1 MKKTYETHYSDESF
15 REKLTRYAKKAG
27 REVVEKALWLH
38 YAAQDPATPKWA
50 KAAMYSALGYFVLP
64 LDAIPDFAPLVGYT
78 DDLSVMAAALVVTSM
93 YITGAV
99 KEQARNKVDSWFG
112 ADPAATIDAA
122 TADGAKVDGFK
133 A

>member
-1 MKKTYETHYSDESF
+1 MNNTYETHYSDESF

-112 ADPAATIDAA
+112 SDPAATIDAA

>member
-1 MKKTYETHYSDESF
+1 MNETYEAHYSDDNF
-15 REKLTRYAKKAG
+15 RQKLTRFARKAG

-50 KAAMYSALGYFVLP
+50 KAAMYSALGYFILP

-99 KEQARNKVDSWFG
+99 KDQARNKVDGWFG
-112 ADPAATIDAA
+112 SDPSDTFTSSNATGSKA
-122 TADGAKVDGFK
+122 DGFK

>member
-1 MKKTYETHYSDESF
+1 MNKTYETHYSDENF
-15 REKLTRYAKKAG
+15 RQKMTRYAKKAG

-50 KAAMYSALGYFVLP
+50 KAAMYSALGYFILP

-99 KEQARNKVDSWFG
+99 KEQARS
-112 ADPAATIDAA
+112 
-122 TADGAKVDGFK
+122 KVDGWFGSDADDTISASNADDARAGGFK

>member
-1 MKKTYETHYSDESF
+1 MKSMYDRLGNSPHDEAYGTHYSDENF
-15 REKLTRYAKKAG
+15 RQKLTRYAKKAG

-50 KAAMYSALGYFVLP
+50 KAAMYSALGYFILP

-93 YITGAV
+93 YITKAV
-99 KEQARNKVDSWFG
+99 KEQARNKVDGWFG
-112 ADPAATIDAA
+112 PDETATIDAA
-122 TADGAKVDGFK
+122 
-133 A
+133 

>member
-1 MKKTYETHYSDESF
+1 MNKTYETHYSDENF
-15 REKLTRYAKKAG
+15 RQKMTRYAKKAG

-50 KAAMYSALGYFVLP
+50 KAAMYSALGYFILP

-99 KEQARNKVDSWFG
+99 KEQARNKVDGWFG
-112 ADPAATIDAA
+112 SDADDVTAGSS
-122 TADGAKVDGFK
+122 ADGSK

>member
-1 MKKTYETHYSDESF
+1 MKSTYDRLDNSPPGEAYDTHYSDENL
-15 REKLTRYAKKAG
+15 RQKLTRYAKKAG

-50 KAAMYSALGYFVLP
+50 KAAMYSALGYFILP

-93 YITGAV
+93 YITKAV
-99 KEQARNKVDSWFG
+99 KEQARNKVDGWFG
-112 ADPAATIDAA
+112 ADDTATIDAA
-122 TADGAKVDGFK
+122 
-133 A
+133 

>member
-1 MKKTYETHYSDESF
+1 MNKTYETHYSDENF
-15 REKLTRYAKKAG
+15 RQKMTRYAKKAG

-50 KAAMYSALGYFVLP
+50 KAAMYSALGYFILP

-99 KEQARNKVDSWFG
+99 KEQARNKVDGWFG
-112 ADPAATIDAA
+112 SDADDV
-122 TADGAKVDGFK
+122 TAGSSADGFK

>member
-1 MKKTYETHYSDESF
+1 MNKTYETHYSDESF

>member
-122 TADGAKVDGFK
+122 TADDAKVGGFK

>member
-1 MKKTYETHYSDESF
+1 MNKTYETHYSDESF

-122 TADGAKVDGFK
+122 NADGVKVDGFK